1 MTKFPSSQVP
11 LLLYNGEVTLQT
23 ASGKTVPLILSSH
36 EMEANIHDYSHEQLR
51 TALKK
56 NISLRR

>member
-1 MTKFPSSQVP
+1 MTLVTLQFSFFGAQ
-11 LLLYNGEVTLQT
+11 VTLQT
-23 ASGKTVPLILSSH
+23 ASGRTAPLILSSH